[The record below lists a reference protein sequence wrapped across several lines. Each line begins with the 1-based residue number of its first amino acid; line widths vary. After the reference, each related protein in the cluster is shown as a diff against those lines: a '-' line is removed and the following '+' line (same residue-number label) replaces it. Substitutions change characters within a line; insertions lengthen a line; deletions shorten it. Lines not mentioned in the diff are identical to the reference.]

1 MELLTLCKNAVNNKE
16 RDMKT
21 RDVTQIALMTALII
35 ALAFVPAIP
44 VAIIPVPI
52 VLQNFGIMLAGLLLG
67 GKKGTISVAI
77 LMAMVAVGLPVL
89 TGGHGGAISFIGPS
103 GGYLLSWLLM
113 PSLMAL
119 FNRLCSTFVDKNS
132 FWNVLISTIIVSI
145 VISYSIAIVWISVQM
160 HITLSQSLLA
170 NMVFIPGDIIKAVI
184 AAFVA
189 KRLLPIINKNA

>member
-1 MELLTLCKNAVNNKE
+1 MLTYYKTKVNNEE

-67 GKKGTISVAI
+67 GKKGTISVAL
-77 LMAMVAVGLPVL
+77 LMVMVAVGLPVL

-119 FNRLCSTFVDKNS
+119 FNRLLSKLFAKTS
-132 FWNVLISTIIVSI
+132 FWNILISTIIVSI
-145 VISYSIAIVWISVQM
+145 LVSYAIAIVWISVQM
-160 HITLSQSLLA
+160 HITLQQSLLA
-170 NMVFIPGDIIKAVI
+170 NMVFIPGDVIKAII
-184 AAFVA
+184 AAFIA
-189 KRLLPIINKNA
+189 QRLLPIINKNA

>member
-1 MELLTLCKNAVNNKE
+1 MVNNEE

-77 LMAMVAVGLPVL
+77 LMVMVAVGLPVL
-89 TGGHGGAISFIGPS
+89 TGGHGGAVTFVGPT

-119 FNRLCSTFVDKNS
+119 FNRLLSKVIDKNS

-145 VISYSIAIVWISVQM
+145 IISYAIAIVWISVQM
-160 HITLSQSLLA
+160 HITLNQSLLA

>member
-1 MELLTLCKNAVNNKE
+1 
-16 RDMKT
+16 MKT

-89 TGGHGGAISFIGPS
+89 TGGRGGAIIFIGS
-103 GGYLLSWLLM
+103 TGGYLISWLLM
-113 PSLMAL
+113 PSLMDFFNQLLGRFFHRWSFMNLL
-119 FNRLCSTFVDKNS
+119 F
-132 FWNVLISTIIVSI
+132 ISIFVSI
-145 VISYSIAIVWISVQM
+145 VITYIIAIVWISVQS
-160 HITLSQSLLA
+160 HITLEQSFFA
-170 NMVFIPGDIIKAVI
+170 NMIFIPGDIIKAVI

>member
-1 MELLTLCKNAVNNKE
+1 
-16 RDMKT
+16 MKT

-67 GKKGTISVAI
+67 GKKGTISVAL
-77 LMAMVAVGLPVL
+77 LMVMVAVGLPVL

-119 FNRLCSTFVDKNS
+119 FNRLLSKLFAKTS
-132 FWNVLISTIIVSI
+132 FWNILISTIIVSI
-145 VISYSIAIVWISVQM
+145 LVSYSIAIVWISVQM
-160 HITLSQSLLA
+160 HITLQQSLLA
-170 NMVFIPGDIIKAVI
+170 NMVFIPGDVIKAII
-184 AAFVA
+184 AAFIA
-189 KRLLPIINKNA
+189 QRLLPIINKNA

>member
-1 MELLTLCKNAVNNKE
+1 
-16 RDMKT
+16 MKT

-67 GKKGTISVAI
+67 GKKGTISVAL
-77 LMAMVAVGLPVL
+77 LMVMVAVGLPVL

-119 FNRLCSTFVDKNS
+119 FNRLLSKLFAKTS
-132 FWNVLISTIIVSI
+132 FWNILISTIIVSI
-145 VISYSIAIVWISVQM
+145 LVSYAIAIVWISVQM
-160 HITLSQSLLA
+160 HITLQQSLLA
-170 NMVFIPGDIIKAVI
+170 NMVFIPGDVIKAII
-184 AAFVA
+184 AAFIA
-189 KRLLPIINKNA
+189 QRLLPIINKNA

>member
-1 MELLTLCKNAVNNKE
+1 
-16 RDMKT
+16 MKT
-21 RDVTQIALMTALII
+21 RDITQIALMTALII

-67 GKKGTISVAI
+67 GKKGTISVAL
-77 LMAMVAVGLPVL
+77 LMVMVAVGLPVL

-119 FNRLCSTFVDKNS
+119 TNKLLGRFFQRNS
-132 FWNVLISTIIVSI
+132 FTNLLLTSIIVSI
-145 VISYSIAIVWISVQM
+145 VITYLIAIVWISVQS
-160 HITLSQSLLA
+160 HITLTQSLLA
-170 NMVFIPGDIIKAVI
+170 NMIFAPGDILKAII
-184 AAFVA
+184 AVFIA